1 MKNRLEGR
9 TALVTGAGRGL
20 GRAISVALA
29 REGVKVWNCAR
40 TKSELDK
47 TAALIHEIKGEV
59 ESRTVDLEDER
70 AVLELVAE
78 IKEKSS
84 AIDILVN
91 NAGVLRLTP
100 FGELSANEWSQTLAI
115 NLTAPYLLIR
125 AALPEMIER
134 GGSVINVSSRAG
146 VLGFKDEAA
155 YCSAKFGLEGLT
167 RALAVEFDGYP
178 ISFNTVTPGLR
189 IKPTSL
195 SEEEF
200 EKLPPEKK
208 AEWNDPEALTPAF
221 NYLAGL
227 RGEVSGLRFDAER
240 LSEAIGNQTTVLTP
254 EQTRELAE

>member
-1 MKNRLEGR
+1 MKSRLEGR

-20 GRAISVALA
+20 GRVISVALA

-47 TAALIHEIKGEV
+47 TAAQIQEIKGDV
-59 ESRTVDLEDER
+59 ESRTVNLEDER

-78 IKEKSS
+78 VKEKSH

-91 NAGVLRLTP
+91 NAGVLQLTP
-100 FGELSANEWSQTLAI
+100 FSELSTNEWSQTLAV

-125 AALPEMIER
+125 AALPEMKER
-134 GGSVINVSSRAG
+134 GGSIINVSSRAG
-146 VLGFKDEAA
+146 VLGFKDEVA
-155 YCSAKFGLEGLT
+155 YCSSKFGLEGLT
-167 RALAVEFDGYP
+167 RALAMELEEYP
-178 ISFNTVTPGLR
+178 VSINTVTPGLR

-221 NYLAGL
+221 TYLAGL
-227 RGEVSGLRFDAER
+227 RGEVNGLRFDAQK
-240 LSEAIGNQTTVLTP
+240 LSEAIGNQETTLTP